1 MRRRTYIVLFVTLF
15 LTVRVSYAQI
25 YTSDFNTNGNQTNSQ
40 QTFQSTATLNNGT
53 YTIPFVATDLNNVG
67 EATVPS
73 YIATVGV
80 AGPQKAPII
89 DSGDT
94 PPELP
99 NVNPNPVGDGTWL
112 LLACAAMLVA
122 FRTWKTRQKK
132 NAV

>member
-1 MRRRTYIVLFVTLF
+1 MRKSKYIVLFIVLF
-15 LTVRVSYAQI
+15 LTASASYAQI
-25 YTSDFNTNGNQTNSQ
+25 YTSDYNTNWNQINSS
-40 QTFQSTATLNNGT
+40 QTFQSTAILNNGT

-99 NVNPNPVGDGTWL
+99 TVNPTPVGDGTWVL
-112 LLACAAMLVA
+112 LLCLVLCLSLRA
-122 FRTWKTRQKK
+122 YQVHRTKR
-132 NAV
+132 V

>member
-1 MRRRTYIVLFVTLF
+1 MRRRTYIVLFVALF

-40 QTFQSTATLNNGT
+40 QTFQSTAILNNGT

-80 AGPQKAPII
+80 TGPQKAPII

-112 LLACAAMLVA
+112 LLACATMLFA
-122 FRTWKTRQKK
+122 LRAWRTLRMKK
-132 NAV
+132 V

>member
-1 MRRRTYIVLFVTLF
+1 MRRRTYIVLFVALF

-25 YTSDFNTNGNQTNSQ
+25 YTSDLNTNGNQTNSQ
-40 QTFQSTATLNNGT
+40 QTFQSTAILNNGI

-80 AGPQKAPII
+80 TGPQKAPII

-99 NVNPNPVGDGTWL
+99 NVNPTPVGDGTWVL
-112 LLACAAMLVA
+112 LLCLVLCLSLRA
-122 FRTWKTRQKK
+122 YQVHRTKR
-132 NAV
+132 V

>member
-1 MRRRTYIVLFVTLF
+1 MRRRTYIVLFVALF

-40 QTFQSTATLNNGT
+40 QTFQSTAILNNGT

-112 LLACAAMLVA
+112 LLACATMLFA
-122 FRTWKTRQKK
+122 LRAWRTLRMKK
-132 NAV
+132 V